1 MAEITLKA
9 ELRKEV
15 GKKLKNLRAEN
26 KIPAV
31 CYGKEFE
38 NLNLTLD
45 KKEFKKVLEEA
56 GSSTLVNL
64 VIPGQEPLKVLI
76 HEPQI
81 SPVTEEILH
90 VDLYKVNMKEE
101 IHTEIPLNF
110 VGVSKAVKELEGN
123 LITNKDALEVKCLPD
138 KLVSE
143 IKVDISQLNT
153 FEDLIKVGDLNIP
166 EGIEILADAEEI
178 IAQVTAPRSEE
189 ELEEM
194 ETEAAADSEKAQIE
208 NIEDAA
214 VKEQADKEAAEGAEE
229 GAEAAVPTK
238 EEKEPKE
245 NAK

>member
-9 ELRKEV
+9 ELRDVV
-15 GKKLKNLRAEN
+15 GKKVKNLRKEN
-26 KIPAV
+26 KIPVV

-38 NLNLTLD
+38 NLVLAVE
-45 KKEFKKVLEEA
+45 KREFKKVLEEA
-56 GSSTLVNL
+56 GTSTLVNL
-64 VIPGQEPLKVLI
+64 VVAGKEPIKVLI

-101 IHTEIPLNF
+101 IHTEIPLEF
-110 VGVSKAVKELEGN
+110 VGVSKAVEELEGN

-143 IKVDISQLNT
+143 IKVDISKLVT
-153 FEDLIKVGDLNIP
+153 FDDLIKVGDLAIP

-214 VKEQADKEAAEGAEE
+214 AKEQADKKRQRVRKQQKKAEMHQ
-229 GAEAAVPTK
+229 
-238 EEKEPKE
+238 
-245 NAK
+245 